1 MNYFSE
7 FFSKLLSWEDEVL
20 KLELAYG
27 HRALYNRSVQ
37 TAGIRNNV
45 IKKEEI
51 SRSIPGRKSGHR
63 GLNQRISFRIFP
75 KEILL

>member
-1 MNYFSE
+1 MNYSSD

-20 KLELAYG
+20 KLEMAYG

-51 SRSIPGRKSGHR
+51 SRSIPG
-63 GLNQRISFRIFP
+63 
-75 KEILL
+75 